1 LNELRG
7 QKARIAAEAKACPI
21 WQENDLLFPSTTGT
35 PFAKTDLQRD
45 FWSLL
50 KAAGVKRIRFH
61 DLRHTAASL
70 MLNHGVPPLV
80 VSKVLGHANASITLT
95 IYAHSGLDM
104 QAQAAGVMD
113 EIVTPIA
120 VSIPQL
126 HPIAPDGADQ

>member
-1 LNELRG
+1 M
-7 QKARIAAEAKACPI
+7 

-80 VSKVLGHANASITLT
+80 VSKVLGHSNASITLT
-95 IYAHSGLDM
+95 IYAHSALDM

-120 VSIPQL
+120 VNIPQL
-126 HPIAPDGADQ
+126 HPIAPDVGDQ